1 MLLRRRLCSEHLDR
15 DVAVFR
21 SCPIRVAVLVLTA
34 VSAAGA
40 RASQEATTPRL
51 VGGDFAAC
59 GKRVLAAGAKQRKPI
74 RRLWGKG
81 KGHFRTQGRF
91 SSASVSGTTWL
102 TEDRCEGTRTFV
114 SAGVVSVY
122 DRVKKQTVTVR
133 AGQSYLAR
141 PKK

>member
-1 MLLRRRLCSEHLDR
+1 M
-15 DVAVFR
+15 
-21 SCPIRVAVLVLTA
+21 
-34 VSAAGA
+34 
-40 RASQEATTPRL
+40 
-51 VGGDFAAC
+51 
-59 GKRVLAAGAKQRKPI
+59 LAAGAKQRKPI

>member
-1 MLLRRRLCSEHLDR
+1 VRATSGKLAHVELC
-15 DVAVFR
+15 
-21 SCPIRVAVLVLTA
+21 
-34 VSAAGA
+34 
-40 RASQEATTPRL
+40 L
-51 VGGDFAAC
+51 VGGDFAAG
-59 GKRVLAAGAKQRKPI
+59 GKRVLTAGAKQRKPI

-102 TEDRCEGTRTFV
+102 TEDRCDGTRTFV